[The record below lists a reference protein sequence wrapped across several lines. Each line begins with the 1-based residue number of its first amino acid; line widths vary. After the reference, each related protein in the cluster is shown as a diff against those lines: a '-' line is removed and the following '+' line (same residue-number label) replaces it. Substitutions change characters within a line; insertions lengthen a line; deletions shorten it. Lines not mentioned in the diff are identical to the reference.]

1 MSGQNNIAALS
12 DDAFMMVINDVV
24 PVNQAAIIGRLV
36 KDPEKHT
43 AIMRILSETSPSNLT
58 QAETIIRQA
67 RELEFRAETQDTL
80 FGEEFL
86 LESLFKER
94 AKVLDKAM
102 ATLRKDRAVF
112 NTLVKNEEN
121 IEASGNQL
129 STSTNQQRAAT
140 DGQALQIIQA
150 TANRKGAL
158 SDALTAAAEVYR
170 DGGNLAAASREFA
183 DAVRRGI
190 ERGDLDGM
198 GAGAEGR
205 AVDDTETRI
214 AARATVESLDA
225 FDTPAGKGVEAQ
237 AALLQEEVLG
247 ASTARETDAGLAEDM
262 LDLEIPTGH
271 YTPDGELER
280 VTGRQLLDEI
290 NQDQSMLDR
299 LEGCV

>member
-1 MSGQNNIAALS
+1 
-12 DDAFMMVINDVV
+12 
-24 PVNQAAIIGRLV
+24 
-36 KDPEKHT
+36 
-43 AIMRILSETSPSNLT
+43 
-58 QAETIIRQA
+58 
-67 RELEFRAETQDTL
+67 
-80 FGEEFL
+80 
-86 LESLFKER
+86 
-94 AKVLDKAM
+94 
-102 ATLRKDRAVF
+102 
-112 NTLVKNEEN
+112 
-121 IEASGNQL
+121 
-129 STSTNQQRAAT
+129 
-140 DGQALQIIQA
+140 
-150 TANRKGAL
+150 
-158 SDALTAAAEVYR
+158 
-170 DGGNLAAASREFA
+170 
-183 DAVRRGI
+183 
-190 ERGDLDGM
+190 M

-205 AVDDTETRI
+205 VVDDTETRI